1 MKETSEYNFILSLF
15 LLGLSFILA
24 AIEFQ
29 TLLAGL
35 VNSQHWQIISMK
47 KESKSEQNLLVQ
59 WTDKEIVLANEMTL
73 EKSVKIN

>member
-15 LLGLSFILA
+15 LLSLSFILA
-24 AIEFQ
+24 VIEFQ

-35 VNSQHWQIISMK
+35 VNSQPWQIISMK

-59 WTDKEIVLANEMTL
+59 WTDKETVLANEVIL